1 MPKYNF
7 IIKDRKKYLKT
18 SWTLWNCTRDISVDS
33 ITISESSNYKA
44 SITGKTAN
52 DGNTTAVEFSV
63 PLKHLSNFWKILN
76 IPLIHCEVS
85 LTLNWSSICLI
96 TDETVRDADS
106 NANPPPSKTRAP
118 TFEETDA
125 KLYVP
130 VVILSSEDDNKRLE
144 QLKIGF

>member
-52 DGNTTAVEFSV
+52 DWNTKVVEFSV

-76 IPLIHCEVS
+76 IPLINCEVS
-85 LTLNWSSICLI
+85 LTLNWS
-96 TDETVRDADS
+96 
-106 NANPPPSKTRAP
+106 
-118 TFEETDA
+118 
-125 KLYVP
+125 
-130 VVILSSEDDNKRLE
+130 
-144 QLKIGF
+144 